1 MEVRMEVRMEVAE
14 VAAPGAARWGATL
27 AYCGVM
33 GSGGQSERRKNE
45 LWDLGQNTALVKK

>member
-1 MEVRMEVRMEVAE
+1 MEVRMEVAE